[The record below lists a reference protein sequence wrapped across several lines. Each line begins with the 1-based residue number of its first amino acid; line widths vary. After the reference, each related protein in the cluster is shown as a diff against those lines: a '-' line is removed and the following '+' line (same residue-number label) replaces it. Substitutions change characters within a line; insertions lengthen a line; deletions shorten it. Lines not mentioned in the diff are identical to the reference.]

1 MCTLTGARGPEGG
14 PEPGSHVRIK
24 HLNSNDFAVLMK
36 NPPPGAH
43 GFFIGD
49 QLGGSG
55 WEIAIKVSIGKL
67 AALPGLPAVLA
78 EAGVR
83 RLGIEDEHLRRLESL
98 PWHHRDP
105 FDRLLIAQAQAE
117 ALTVLTADPAFGD
130 YAVPAR
136 DARR

>member
-1 MCTLTGARGPEGG
+1 MRLLLDTNALLWLLAGDPRLGTQARQEV
-14 PEPGSHVRIK
+14 EAAAELVVSAAS
-24 HLNSNDFAVLMK
+24 L
-36 NPPPGAH
+36 
-43 GFFIGD
+43 
-49 QLGGSG
+49 

-83 RLGIEDEHLRRLESL
+83 RLGIEEEHLRRLESL

-105 FDRLLIAQAQAE
+105 FDRLLVAQAQAE

>member
-1 MCTLTGARGPEGG
+1 VRLLLDTNALLWLLAGDPRLGAQARQQVDTAAELVV
-14 PEPGSHVRIK
+14 SAAS
-24 HLNSNDFAVLMK
+24 L
-36 NPPPGAH
+36 
-43 GFFIGD
+43 
-49 QLGGSG
+49 

>member
-1 MCTLTGARGPEGG
+1 VRLLLDTNALLWLLAGDPRLGAQARHEV
-14 PEPGSHVRIK
+14 EAAAELVVSAAS
-24 HLNSNDFAVLMK
+24 L
-36 NPPPGAH
+36 
-43 GFFIGD
+43 
-49 QLGGSG
+49 
-55 WEIAIKVSIGKL
+55 WEIAIKVSIGRL

>member
-1 MCTLTGARGPEGG
+1 MRLLLDTDALLWLLAGDPRLGTQARQEV
-14 PEPGSHVRIK
+14 EAAAELVVSAAS
-24 HLNSNDFAVLMK
+24 L
-36 NPPPGAH
+36 
-43 GFFIGD
+43 
-49 QLGGSG
+49 

-105 FDRLLIAQAQAE
+105 FDRLLVAQAQAE

>member
-1 MCTLTGARGPEGG
+1 MRLLLDTNALLWLLAGDPRLGAQARHEV
-14 PEPGSHVRIK
+14 EAAAELVVSAAS
-24 HLNSNDFAVLMK
+24 L
-36 NPPPGAH
+36 
-43 GFFIGD
+43 
-49 QLGGSG
+49 

-136 DARR
+136 DARL

>member
-1 MCTLTGARGPEGG
+1 MRLLLDTNALLWLLAGDPRLGAQARREV
-14 PEPGSHVRIK
+14 EAAAELVVSAAS
-24 HLNSNDFAVLMK
+24 L
-36 NPPPGAH
+36 
-43 GFFIGD
+43 
-49 QLGGSG
+49 
-55 WEIAIKVSIGKL
+55 WEIAIKVSTGKL